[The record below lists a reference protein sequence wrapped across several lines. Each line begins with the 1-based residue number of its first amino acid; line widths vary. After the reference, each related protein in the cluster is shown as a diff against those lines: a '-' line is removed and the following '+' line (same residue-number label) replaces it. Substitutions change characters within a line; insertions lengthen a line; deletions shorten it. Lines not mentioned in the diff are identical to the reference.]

1 MTMPFWA
8 VVVLTAALVT
18 PTEPPSTPPPGYGAQ
33 AEDNEILVTAVTAAG
48 VIARSEATDPALRL
62 HEYTR
67 RMLCGVEAGE
77 NMNTDCTGY
86 DPNTPLPDCE
96 GLEPVPPLW
105 HRSRATPT
113 SP

>member
-1 MTMPFWA
+1 MHALSLVLAA
-8 VVVLTAALVT
+8 VIASTGGVRTATEWDSVT
-18 PTEPPSTPPPGYGAQ
+18 EG
-33 AEDNEILVTAVTAAG
+33 DEILVTAVTAAG

-77 NMNTDCTGY
+77 NMNADCTGY